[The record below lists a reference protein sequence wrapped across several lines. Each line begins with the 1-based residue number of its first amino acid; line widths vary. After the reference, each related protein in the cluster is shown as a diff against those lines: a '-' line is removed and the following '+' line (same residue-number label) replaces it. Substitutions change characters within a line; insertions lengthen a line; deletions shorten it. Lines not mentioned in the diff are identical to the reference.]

1 MILGLLVMITSVS
14 SITAVVAEFVFVL
27 AGHIGVLEV
36 TVVFLLVGR
45 RRIFAIRNNSGHNG
59 TQNQNL
65 KTFSLK
71 VNSSKHITKAIQL
84 KFKMEWNLNKNKKFS
99 THHKRSLHVGGCKVR
114 LRISSTTAPASYIP
128 PTVVKQ
134 AVDIIPVT
142 CVLLL
147 CTYVFVVSFWGQS
160 CCRWG
165 PRSWANH
172 LKKFLFFSIGTTH
185 THTHTHT
192 EQSLCYFQTDV
203 FL

>member
-1 MILGLLVMITSVS
+1 MKLMDECLYLGAETVILGLFVLI
-14 SITAVVAEFVFVL
+14 AVVGGISTVVSEFVFVWT
-27 AGHIGVLEV
+27 GHIGVLEV

-45 RRIFAIRNNSGHNG
+45 WRIFAIRNNSGHNG

-71 VNSSKHITKAIQL
+71 VNSSKHSTKAIQL

-160 CCRWG
+160 CCR
-165 PRSWANH
+165 
-172 LKKFLFFSIGTTH
+172 
-185 THTHTHT
+185 
-192 EQSLCYFQTDV
+192 
-203 FL
+203 